1 MNGKRVMKTK
11 QPVALVALLLLL
23 CCTVA
28 GTLAYLVTSTN
39 SVTNTFTP
47 ARVTTSVNEI
57 FKDNV
62 KSNVKIQNTGN
73 IDAYIRATVVVN
85 WASDSDKEKNVV
97 FGTAPEEGTDYTIKY
112 NTNGWYHDTET
123 DYWYCTTA
131 VPSKEQAEDEKDSF
145 TPILITECKLAEGA
159 NVPDGYHLQVTI
171 LADGIQAD
179 GVGVASDG
187 KTTTPMEDAWGVDP
201 SALTNG

>member
-11 QPVALVALLLLL
+11 KPVALVALLVLL

-47 ARVTTSVNEI
+47 AHVSTAVDETFDGTT
-57 FKDNV
+57 

-73 IDAYIRATVVVN
+73 IDAYIRVAVVAN
-85 WASDSDKEKNVV
+85 WIDEDGNVY
-97 FGTAPEEGTDYTIKY
+97 GGAAPAETTDYTISY
-112 NTNGWYHDTET
+112 NKADWKLIDG
-123 DYWYCTTA
+123 YWYCKTVVQVGSETPALIESCSKTSTAA
-131 VPSKEQAEDEKDSF
+131 VP
-145 TPILITECKLAEGA
+145 EGY
-159 NVPDGYHLQVTI
+159 DLQVTI

-179 GVGVASDG
+179 GVGSNG
-187 KTTTPMEDAWGVDP
+187 KTPMEDAWGVTP
-201 SALTNG
+201 GQLN